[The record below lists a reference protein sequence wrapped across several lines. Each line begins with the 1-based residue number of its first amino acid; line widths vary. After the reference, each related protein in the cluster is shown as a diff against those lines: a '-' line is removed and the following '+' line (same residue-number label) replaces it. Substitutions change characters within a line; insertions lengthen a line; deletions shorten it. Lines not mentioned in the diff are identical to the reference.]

1 MLRFAHF
8 NFNVLDYYFDGAG
21 SSWEDLVDNTGY
33 SAHNDVYAFT
43 VESVAADSSSAMML
57 VRLEGRVFEADL
69 DETND
74 LPAEIDIFIY
84 TVLVNYAYL
93 LG

>member
-1 MLRFAHF
+1 MFCPYDSAPYKEKFTLFHDRAG
-8 NFNVLDYYFDGAG
+8 FDASPENSGFLPLG
-21 SSWEDLVDNTGY
+21 GRKV
-33 SAHNDVYAFT
+33 
-43 VESVAADSSSAMML
+43 L

>member
-1 MLRFAHF
+1 
-8 NFNVLDYYFDGAG
+8 
-21 SSWEDLVDNTGY
+21 
-33 SAHNDVYAFT
+33 
-43 VESVAADSSSAMML
+43 ML
-57 VRLEGRVFEADL
+57 VRLDGRVFEADL